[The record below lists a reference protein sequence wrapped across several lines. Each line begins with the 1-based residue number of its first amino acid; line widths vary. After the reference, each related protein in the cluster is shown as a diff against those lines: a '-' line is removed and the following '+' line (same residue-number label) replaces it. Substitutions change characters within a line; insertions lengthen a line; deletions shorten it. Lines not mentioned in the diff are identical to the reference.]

1 MDIKKLYETDK
12 EFMERFE
19 YFAFDEVVNE
29 KNQELDVETRYLAI
43 LAVLLGSQAKE
54 AFQFILSKALDKKVS
69 PIMIKETVYQS
80 CDYLGFGKM
89 LPFLEITNNELSQ
102 RSISLPLQSQTTTTL
117 ETRLKN
123 GIDVQVQIFGEHM
136 EDAWK
141 INHINRW
148 LAENCFGDYY
158 TRTGLSLVHREMIT
172 FCFLLSQGGCE
183 PQLVAHAKGNMN
195 LGNDDKFLMRVVSQ
209 CLPYIGYPRCLNA
222 ITCIKKALDE

>member
-123 GIDVQVQIFGEHM
+123 GIDVQVQIFGEHT
-136 EDAWK
+136 WK
-141 INHINRW
+141 LR
-148 LAENCFGDYY
+148 G
-158 TRTGLSLVHREMIT
+158 
-172 FCFLLSQGGCE
+172 
-183 PQLVAHAKGNMN
+183 K
-195 LGNDDKFLMRVVSQ
+195 
-209 CLPYIGYPRCLNA
+209 
-222 ITCIKKALDE
+222 

>member
-80 CDYLGFGKM
+80 
-89 LPFLEITNNELSQ
+89 
-102 RSISLPLQSQTTTTL
+102 
-117 ETRLKN
+117 
-123 GIDVQVQIFGEHM
+123 
-136 EDAWK
+136 
-141 INHINRW
+141 
-148 LAENCFGDYY
+148 
-158 TRTGLSLVHREMIT
+158 
-172 FCFLLSQGGCE
+172 
-183 PQLVAHAKGNMN
+183 
-195 LGNDDKFLMRVVSQ
+195 
-209 CLPYIGYPRCLNA
+209 
-222 ITCIKKALDE
+222 

>member
-80 CDYLGFGKM
+80 CDYLGFAKM
-89 LPFLEITNNELSQ
+89 LPFLNIVNEELEKQ
-102 RSISLPLQSQTTTTL
+102 NIALPLPSQKTTTRDNRL
-117 ETRLKN
+117 EKGADTQAIIFGDHMKEAWKN
-123 GIDVQVQIFGEHM
+123 G
-136 EDAWK
+136 
-141 INHINRW
+141 HINQW
-148 LAENCFGDYY
+148 LADNCFGDFY
-158 TRTGLSLVHREMIT
+158 TRTGLTLAQREMIT
-172 FCFLLSQGGCE
+172 FCFLMAQGGCE
-183 PQLVAHAKGNMN
+183 PQLIAHAKGNMN
-195 LGNDDKFLMRVVSQ
+195 LGNDEAFLRKVVSQ
-209 CLPYIGYPRCLNA
+209 CLPYMGYPRSLNA
-222 ITCIKKALDE
+222 MTCIQKAIES